1 MDLVSIIMP
10 VYNSEKYIER
20 AIKSV
25 IKQTY
30 KNWELIIVNDGS
42 TDSSK
47 QICEKYS
54 RNDKRIKVINKNNEG
69 VSIARNYGINNSQ
82 GKYIMFLD
90 SDDFYEEN
98 MIEEMYKIMT
108 INEVDIVKANYKIIN
123 KDKIINN
130 KEYIIEKLYN
140 KQDITKELIDLL
152 LTEKIH
158 CYLWL
163 LMLKRE
169 IVVNFN
175 SKLHIFED
183 ANFYL
188 ETFIKAKSIYIT
200 KQCLY
205 NYNKGNINSLTQ
217 KNIRKNIENMIIADK
232 ELKQTLKKYNYLTKK
247 NIDKLDTRILV
258 DIVNYCY
265 LVQTREG
272 LQIIKNILK
281 ELNNKE
287 EIKKMTLN
295 FNKSYVSKKEKI
307 FTIAAIKE
315 RYIIFYIM
323 CIVKNIK
330 NKNKFSSWNCKCK
343 TDSIKQT
350 IQYNEENNHENIF
363 KSISK

>member
-54 RNDKRIKVINKNNEG
+54 QNDKRIKVINKNNEG
-69 VSIARNYGINNSQ
+69 VSIARNCGINNSQ

-90 SDDFYEEN
+90 SDDLYEEN
-98 MIEEMYKIMT
+98 MIEKMYNIMI
-108 INEVDIVKANYKIIN
+108 INKVDIVKANYKIIN
-123 KDKIINN
+123 NGNITDN
-130 KEYIIEKLYN
+130 KEYIVEKLYN
-140 KQDITKELIDLL
+140 KQDVAKELIDLL
-152 LTEKIH
+152 ITEKIH
-158 CYLWL
+158 CYIWL
-163 LMLKRE
+163 LMLKKE

-205 NYNKGNINSLTQ
+205 NYNKGNVNSLTQ
-217 KNIRKNIENMIIADK
+217 KNIGKNIENMIIADE
-232 ELKQTLKKYNYLTKK
+232 ELKQTLKKYNYLTKE
-247 NIDKLDTRILV
+247 NISKIDTRILV
-258 DIVNYCY
+258 DIINYCY
-265 LVQTREG
+265 LAQAREG
-272 LQIIKNILK
+272 LKTVVRTLK
-281 ELNNKE
+281 DLNNKE
-287 EIKKMTLN
+287 EIKKMILN
-295 FNKSYVSKKEKI
+295 FNNRYVSKKEKI
-307 FTIAAIKE
+307 FTTTAIKK
-315 RYIIFYIM
+315 RYIIFCIM
-323 CIVKNIK
+323 CIAKNIK
-330 NKNKFSSWNCKCK
+330 NRNKFNS
-343 TDSIKQT
+343 
-350 IQYNEENNHENIF
+350 
-363 KSISK
+363 